1 MATSASIAIEMQD
14 GKIRE
19 VYVSSDG
26 YLDHTGKVLL
36 QYYTDPTVVMELIG
50 RGAIMLL
57 KSSVD
62 ETIFFGTTDPD
73 DADINCFLYDSWDE
87 YVTADGD
94 SLNYIMKNDGVW
106 YFKKIE
112 YDISTKKWK
121 KLPTQV
127 SRLDEVVEF
136 NESELNPKQ
145 NDDLDS
151 ESHED
156 YYLQSLKKQIQFLQQ
171 QVEHL
176 ESNKKSHQQHSTN
189 VLEPLTDEEIEERYL
204 EDWREWGSDN

>member
-26 YLDHTGKVLL
+26 YLDHTGKTLL
-36 QYYTDPTVVMELIG
+36 QHYTDPVVVMELIE
-50 RGAIMLL
+50 RGSIMIL

-62 ETIFFGTTDPD
+62 ETIFFGATDPD
-73 DADINCFLYDSWDE
+73 DADINCFSYDSWDE

-94 SLNYIMKNDGVW
+94 SLNYIMRNDGVW

-112 YDISTKKWK
+112 YDMSTKKWK

-127 SRLDEVVEF
+127 SCLDEVVEF
-136 NESELNPKQ
+136 SESELNPKPT
-145 NDDLDS
+145 NNVDS
-151 ESHED
+151 ESYED
-156 YYLQSLKKQIQFLQQ
+156 CYIQSLKKQIQFLQQ
-171 QVEHL
+171 QVDHL
-176 ESNKKSHQQHSTN
+176 ESNKKSHQQRQTN
-189 VLEPLTDEEIEERYL
+189 VLEPLTDEEMEERYL
-204 EDWREWGSDN
+204 ESWQEWGSDN